1 MTTRRKKA
9 SLLIGALLSAVVAV
23 FPLGQAVAAADAA
36 SPTGR
41 YVALGDSYS
50 ADSGV
55 MPIAKGT
62 NPICLQSAR
71 NYPKLVAA
79 DLGLSLV
86 DATCGGATVAH
97 LTKSQYPGVPAQ
109 LDALDGTESV
119 VTLGIGGN
127 DNNLFASAIGL
138 CGAFAPIAVLNL
150 GAPCKQTYG
159 DHFDRLIDSD
169 APAIGAAIDAIR
181 QRAPHAKVY
190 VVGYLDILPQSGRCF
205 ARMPLTTGDTA
216 YMNAVQKHINT
227 MLAQEAEL
235 HGATFIDTYTPSIG
249 HDVCQPAGVRWI
261 EPPLSAQPIHPGP
274 DGAAA
279 QARIVAA
286 AISS

>member
-1 MTTRRKKA
+1 MRA
-9 SLLIGALLSAVVAV
+9 SLLLGAVLSAAVALC
-23 FPLGQAVAAADAA
+23 PLGQGVASAADTAA
-36 SPTGR
+36 TAGR

-55 MPIAKGT
+55 MPITKGT

-119 VTLGIGGN
+119 VTVGIGGN
-127 DNNLFASAIGL
+127 DSNLFASAIGL
-138 CGAFAPIAVLNL
+138 CGVFAPIAVLNL

-169 APAIGAAIDAIR
+169 ATAIGAAIEAIR
-181 QRAPHAKVY
+181 QRAPHAHVY
-190 VVGYLDILPQSGRCF
+190 VVGYPDILPQSGRCF
-205 ARMPLTTGDTA
+205 AQMPLTTGDTA
-216 YMNAVQKHINT
+216 YMNAVQKHVNT
-227 MLAQEAEL
+227 MLAEEAQL

-261 EPPLSAQPIHPGP
+261 EPPLSGQPIHPGP

>member
-1 MTTRRKKA
+1 MTTRRTRIA
-9 SLLIGALLSAVVAV
+9 LLICVVLAALAASQ
-23 FPLGQAVAAADAA
+23 GVAAAAGTTP
-36 SPTGR
+36 PTGR

-55 MPIAKGT
+55 LPLTKGA
-62 NPICLQSAR
+62 NPLCLQSAH
-71 NYPKLVAA
+71 NYPKTVAA

-97 LTKSQYPGVPAQ
+97 LTKAQYPGVPAQ
-109 LDALDGTESV
+109 LNALNGTESV

-138 CGAFAPIAVLNL
+138 CGAFAPIAALDL
-150 GAPCKQTYG
+150 GSPCKQAYG
-159 DHFDRLIDSD
+159 DRFDKLIESD
-169 APAIGAAIDAIR
+169 APAIGAAIEAIR
-181 QRAPHAKVY
+181 QRAPHAAVY

-205 ARMPLTTGDTA
+205 RQMPLTTADTA
-216 YMNAVQKHINT
+216 YMNAIEKHANT
-227 MLAQEAEL
+227 MLEAQAAL
-235 HGATFIDTYTPSIG
+235 HGATFVDTYTPSIG
-249 HDVCQPAGVRWI
+249 HDVCQPTGVRWI
-261 EPPLSAQPIHPGP
+261 EPPVSPQPIHPGP

>member
-1 MTTRRKKA
+1 MSRTRRGVSLVVGVALATVLGA
-9 SLLIGALLSAVVAV
+9 SPLLPVG
-23 FPLGQAVAAADAA
+23 AAAGVT
-36 SPTGR
+36 PTGR

-55 MPIAKGT
+55 LPVAAGT
-62 NPICLQSAR
+62 NPLCLQSAR
-71 NYPKLVAA
+71 DYPKLVAA

-86 DATCGGATVAH
+86 DATCGGATVTH
-97 LTKSQYPGVPAQ
+97 LTEAQYPRVPAQ

-127 DNNLFASAIGL
+127 DNNLFASAIAL
-138 CGAFAPIAVLNL
+138 CGLFAPLALFDL
-150 GAPCKQTYG
+150 GSPCRQAYG
-159 DHFDRLIDSD
+159 DRFDRLIEAD
-169 APAIGAAIDAIR
+169 APAIGAAIEAIR
-181 QRAPHAKVY
+181 QRAPHATVY
-190 VVGYLDILPQSGRCF
+190 VVGYLDILPQARRCF

-216 YMNAVQKHINT
+216 YMNAVQRHVNT
-227 MLAQEAEL
+227 MLAEQAAL
-235 HGATFIDTYTPSIG
+235 HGVRFIDTYTPSIG
-249 HDVCQPAGVRWI
+249 HDVCKPAGIRWI
-261 EPPLSAQPIHPGP
+261 EPPLSGQPIHPGP

>member
-1 MTTRRKKA
+1 MSMATTRTKA
-9 SLLIGALLSAVVAV
+9 SLLVGTMLAAALAASGLT
-23 FPLGQAVAAADAA
+23 PAVAAAG
-36 SPTGR
+36 TGR

-55 MPIAKGT
+55 LPIAKGT
-62 NPICLQSAR
+62 NPLCLQSAR
-71 NYPKLVAA
+71 DYPKLVAA

-97 LTKSQYPGVPAQ
+97 LAKSQYPGVPAQ
-109 LDALDGTESV
+109 LDALDGSESV
-119 VTLGIGGN
+119 VTLGMGGN
-127 DNNLFASAIGL
+127 DNNLFASAIAL
-138 CGAFAPIAVLNL
+138 CGAFAPIAAFDI

-159 DHFDRLIDSD
+159 ERFDRLIDSD

-181 QRAPHAKVY
+181 QHSPQAKVY

-205 ARMPLTTGDTA
+205 LQMPLTTGDTA

-227 MLAQEAEL
+227 MLAEQAGL
-235 HGATFIDTYTPSIG
+235 HGATYIDTYTPSIG
-249 HDVCQPAGVRWI
+249 HDVCKSAGIRWI
-261 EPPLSAQPIHPGP
+261 EPPLSGQPIHPGP
-274 DGAAA
+274 NGAAA